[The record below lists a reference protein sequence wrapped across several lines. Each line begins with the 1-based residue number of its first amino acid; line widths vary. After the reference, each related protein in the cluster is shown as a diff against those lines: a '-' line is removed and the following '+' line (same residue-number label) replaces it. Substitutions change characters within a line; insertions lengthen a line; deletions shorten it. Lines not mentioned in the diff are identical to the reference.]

1 MNFTTVFRK
10 ELLEQ
15 WRTYRMLIVAAVFT
29 VFGLVSPLFAKF
41 TPEMLKAIPGVPV
54 ELLAAIPAP
63 TVADAVAQYVKNMN
77 QFGILLALLVA
88 MGMVVQEKERGT
100 AAFFLTRPVSRETFI
115 LAKFAALALIFTA
128 SLALAAI
135 GCWYYTLILFEPL
148 AWGPFLALNGLML
161 AAFLVY
167 MAMAVLAST
176 LARTNGMAVGLA
188 VAALFLLG
196 GLGAL
201 PSIGEYFPG
210 RLFSWGTSLMLG
222 GNASAWPAFGI
233 SLGIIAGA
241 LLAACLVF
249 RRQEV

>member
-1 MNFTTVFRK
+1 
-10 ELLEQ
+10 
-15 WRTYRMLIVAAVFT
+15 
-29 VFGLVSPLFAKF
+29 
-41 TPEMLKAIPGVPV
+41 
-54 ELLAAIPAP
+54 
-63 TVADAVAQYVKNMN
+63 
-77 QFGILLALLVA
+77 
-88 MGMVVQEKERGT
+88 
-100 AAFFLTRPVSRETFI
+100 
-115 LAKFAALALIFTA
+115 
-128 SLALAAI
+128 
-135 GCWYYTLILFEPL
+135 
-148 AWGPFLALNGLML
+148 
-161 AAFLVY
+161 
-167 MAMAVLAST
+167 
-176 LARTNGMAVGLA
+176 MAVGLA